1 MHTNHTKCYAVH
13 RGMYCRWAFVS
24 SFFPLK
30 VPWMENSPLETLY
43 EPVTER
49 VCMLLALCVLT
60 TIAMSCSVFCANLL
74 AFTRRYL
81 QVAPVSSATCR
92 RSRWASGFGGMA
104 GMQPLAYV
112 VQVLLLYNK
121 ELLMLNYI
129 VCFSTSTHGSWNYRS
144 KTNVWFIPPEAQ
156 WLSSCSVPGTTFN
169 NVRWWKITF
178 SSVLL
183 PILKNVLY
191 FFRVQLA
198 PINPI

>member
-1 MHTNHTKCYAVH
+1 
-13 RGMYCRWAFVS
+13 
-24 SFFPLK
+24 
-30 VPWMENSPLETLY
+30 
-43 EPVTER
+43 
-49 VCMLLALCVLT
+49 MLLVLCVLP
-60 TIAMSCSVFCANLL
+60 TIAMSCSVFRANLL

-81 QVAPVSSATCR
+81 QGAPVSSATR
-92 RSRWASGFGGMA
+92 RPSRWASGFGGMA

-112 VQVLLLYNK
+112 GQVLLLYNK
-121 ELLMLNYI
+121 ELLTLNYI
-129 VCFSTSTHGSWNYRS
+129 VCFSTSMHGSWNYRS

-156 WLSSCSVPGTTFN
+156 WLSSCSMPGNTFN

-183 PILKNVLY
+183 PILKHVLY